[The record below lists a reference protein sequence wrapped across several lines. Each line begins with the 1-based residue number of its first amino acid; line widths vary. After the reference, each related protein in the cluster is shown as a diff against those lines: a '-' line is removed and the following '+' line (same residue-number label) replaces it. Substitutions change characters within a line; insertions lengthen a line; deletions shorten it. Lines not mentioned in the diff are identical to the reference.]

1 MGRLYFAAWQGTEGW
16 SERGPSGPHAE
27 TGGMQGTPH
36 GVPGHQPIRERTA
49 VMGTGGADR
58 KEIIAALHEQHDLF
72 SNVARQH
79 APVGKAI
86 DRNALRKVG
95 TGRTGLRCAHDE
107 LQQTTPRPYHLLGVI
122 AATAY
127 IYDGCAK

>member
-1 MGRLYFAAWQGTEGW
+1 MQRF
-16 SERGPSGPHAE
+16 SGLEAE
-27 TGGMQGTPH
+27 TGVMPGTPH
-36 GVPGHQPIRERTA
+36 GVSDHQPVRERTA

-58 KEIIAALHEQHDLF
+58 KEVIAALHQQHDLF

-95 TGRTGLRCAHDE
+95 TGRTGLRCSHDD
-107 LQQTTPRPYHLLGVI
+107 LQRTTLSRSRRPC
-122 AATAY
+122 T
-127 IYDGCAK
+127 